1 MSPIANMLVQLKNAQ
16 SRGLEEVVLPFS
28 KIKFSIAEI
37 LKNKGFI
44 SEVEKKKRKMKKAE
58 VDILYIRL
66 KYNNGIGAIDDVKLI
81 SKPSRR
87 VYTGRDELRQVKN
100 GYGVSVISTSK
111 GLMTGED
118 ARKAGIGGEL
128 IFEIW

>member
-1 MSPIANMLVQLKNAQ
+1 MLVQLKNAQ